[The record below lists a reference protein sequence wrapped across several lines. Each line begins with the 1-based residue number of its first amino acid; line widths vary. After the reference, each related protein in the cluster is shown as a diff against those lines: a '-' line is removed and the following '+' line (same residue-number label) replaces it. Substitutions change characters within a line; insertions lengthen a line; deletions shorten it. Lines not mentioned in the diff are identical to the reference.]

1 MTAEDGFTEQTAK
14 YEAMLIV
21 NRYMANFGE
30 MRRGIEGVL
39 LPLGSKDAIERL
51 MRDLVAFGYGM
62 GDEPHR
68 AAEWMDRVDAAQN
81 KLRDH
86 FAFLAAARMR
96 EVEAERGE
104 LLLEA
109 LRVVEA
115 ERDRR
120 MTEADFLADCEDVGP
135 EYTTNRDRA
144 KQLDMLAKRILDSL
158 ARAALRQEEPRE

>member
-96 EVEAERGE
+96 EVEAERDAMR
-104 LLLEA
+104 EA
-109 LRVVEA
+109 LAFYADPVSYRTTSTGWDVQYDPAPKPIMVDCG
-115 ERDRR
+115 DR
-120 MTEADFLADCEDVGP
+120 
-135 EYTTNRDRA
+135 
-144 KQLDMLAKRILDSL
+144 
-158 ARAALRQEEPRE
+158 ARAALRQEEPRER